1 MTISLKEKEITDN
14 NLSKLLKQ
22 MKKNKHKRIYL
33 VDIDEKDLQAVVNII
48 NKNGYTINKN
58 LFTDEEYIVELI

>member
-1 MTISLKEKEITDN
+1 MVISLKEKEITDD
-14 NLSKLLKQ
+14 NLSELLER

-33 VDIDEKDLQAVVNII
+33 VDINEKDLQAVVNII